1 MNKQANNKVAIVTG
15 ASRGIGAA
23 IAKRLAEDGFTVVVN
38 YAGSAKAAEEVV
50 GEITAAGGKAISAQA
65 NVASAADVRRLFDTT
80 EEVYGGV
87 DVLVNNAGV
96 MALANVADLAEED
109 FDRLFDINVKGSYNT
124 MREAAKRLRHGGR
137 VINFSSSVVGLLQ
150 PGYAPYAAT
159 KAAIE
164 ATTMVLARELRGREI
179 TVNAVAPGPTATEL
193 FLNGKSDE
201 LVDRLAKLAPLERL
215 GTPEDIAATV
225 AFLAGADGAW
235 VNGQVLRANGGII

>member
-1 MNKQANNKVAIVTG
+1 MNEQANNKVAIVTG

-23 IAKRLAEDGFTVVVN
+23 VAKRLAADGFTVVVN
-38 YAGSAKAAEEVV
+38 YAGSASSAEAVV
-50 GEITAAGGKAISAQA
+50 NEIVAAGGKAISAQA
-65 NVASAADVRRLFDTT
+65 DVSNAVDTQRLFDRT

-96 MALANVADLAEED
+96 MSLAPIAELKDED

-124 MREAAKRLRHGGR
+124 MRQAAKRLRRGGR
-137 VINFSSSVVGLLQ
+137 IINFSSSVVGLLQ
-150 PGYAPYAAT
+150 PGYGPYAAT

-193 FLNGKSDE
+193 FLTGKSDE
-201 LVDRLAKLAPLERL
+201 LVSHLAKLAPLERL
-215 GTPEDIAATV
+215 GTPEDIAAAV
-225 AFLAGADGAW
+225 AFLAGPDGAW
-235 VNGQVLRANGGII
+235 INGQVLRANGGII

>member
-1 MNKQANNKVAIVTG
+1 MNEQANNKVAIVTG

-23 IAKRLAEDGFTVVVN
+23 VAKRLAADGFTVVVN
-38 YAGSAKAAEEVV
+38 YAGSAQAAEAVV
-50 GEITAAGGKAISAQA
+50 NEIVAAGGNAISAQA
-65 NVASAADVRRLFDTT
+65 DVANAADTQRLFDRT

-96 MALANVADLAEED
+96 MSLAPIAELKEED

-124 MREAAKRLRHGGR
+124 MRQAAKRLRRGGR
-137 VINFSSSVVGLLQ
+137 IINFSSSVVGLLQ
-150 PGYAPYAAT
+150 PTYGPYAAT

-201 LVDRLAKLAPLERL
+201 LVSHLAKLSPLERL
-215 GTPEDIAATV
+215 GTPEDIAAAV
-225 AFLAGADGAW
+225 AFLAGPDGAW
-235 VNGQVLRANGGII
+235 INGQVLRSNGGII